1 MALGHPIRP
10 YRRFV
15 ALVSGVARH
24 RRSRAASKNPAGI
37 LPSVGSGGAQAERT
51 PAPPNLAPSAISPE
65 PHVGDLGDL
74 QQRVKHNFAR
84 QELLEEALTHP
95 SALTVTEDGARAD
108 FNRLEFLGDRVLGVV
123 VAEDLLGRNP
133 EEGAGLLALRY
144 NALVRREACAEVA
157 RELGLG
163 QFLCMA
169 KSERAAGGE
178 EKSAI
183 LADVCEALIAAIY
196 LDGGYEAARSFVRR
210 HWARL
215 MNERVMANK
224 DAKTKL
230 QEWSHRMTYRPPE
243 YRLVETEGPPHSPV
257 FTVEVEVPEG
267 GNAVGFGSTKRDAE
281 QEAAAMLL
289 RGVGEL

>member
-1 MALGHPIRP
+1 M
-10 YRRFV
+10 
-15 ALVSGVARH
+15 
-24 RRSRAASKNPAGI
+24 
-37 LPSVGSGGAQAERT
+37 
-51 PAPPNLAPSAISPE
+51 
-65 PHVGDLGDL
+65 GDLGDL
-74 QQRVKHNFAR
+74 QQRVMHSFAR

-95 SALTVTEDGARAD
+95 SALAVAEDGARAD

-157 RELGLG
+157 KELGLG
-163 QFLCMA
+163 QFLRMA

-178 EKSAI
+178 EKPAI

-196 LDGGYEAARSFVRR
+196 LDGGYDVARSFVRR

-215 MNERVMANK
+215 MNERVLASK

-230 QEWSHRMTYRPPE
+230 QEWSHRMTHQAPE

-257 FTVEVEVPEG
+257 FTVEVEVPKG
-267 GNAVGFGSTKRDAE
+267 GNAIGFGSTKRDAE

-289 RGVGEL
+289 RSVGEL